1 LQLYVT
7 MSRPTLRWL
16 ERWRPVRALI
26 DFHSIVAAHVYL
38 GKATFLLAWVSSV
51 PRAAVQ
57 LCALRC
63 TLAAA
68 SADGTG
74 RCTPSRTS

>member
-1 LQLYVT
+1 

-38 GKATFLLAWVSSV
+38 GKATFLLAWVSSILCA
-51 PRAAVQ
+51 AAVQ
-57 LCALRC
+57 LAPCAARSLLQVLTVPAGAHHR
-63 TLAAA
+63 APR
-68 SADGTG
+68 DV
-74 RCTPSRTS
+74 